1 MVNSWNNRIRIFDES
16 NVVRPATFS
25 IYSLAEKLCCFY
37 IPDFTVITLPNID
50 IKVTTG
56 FPFCSNQLNAT
67 GHIEIYVTKT
77 CTNMSDPFKFIY
89 QFCHEFMH
97 AIIQYGT
104 LTAGVHPAR
113 TSSFAHENHWFEE
126 SFAEMS
132 SQFAIASG
140 AQTFINAAEE
150 PFSWNNDGTNAWT
163 LLANYDSESRT
174 AAVNVLHDTN
184 LKSWLQC
191 NIGKLCLDLSGSKF
205 RYDNCV
211 VSMKLLNIFQDFK
224 NKAANDGNLN
234 PCVALLH
241 LRDVND
247 PPPNI
252 SFSDHLRAWKTRVH
266 ANNPLLDPFVD
277 EIIGL
282 FF

>member
-1 MVNSWNNRIRIFDES
+1 MVNSWKNRLQIFDES

-25 IYSLAEKLCCFY
+25 LYSLAEKLCCFY
-37 IPDFTVITLPNID
+37 IPDFTVIILPKVD

-56 FPFCSNQLNAT
+56 VPYCCNQLNTA
-67 GHIEIYVTKT
+67 GHIEIYVVKT

-97 AIIQYGT
+97 AIIQYGA
-104 LTAGVHPAR
+104 LSGRVHLAR
-113 TSSFAHENHWFEE
+113 TSSFTHKNHWLEE

-140 AQTFINAAEE
+140 AQTFINATEE
-150 PFSWNNDGTNAWT
+150 PFSWVNDGTNVWT
-163 LLANYDSESRT
+163 LLPNYDSESRT

-184 LKSWLQC
+184 LKFWLQC
-191 NIGKLCLDLSGSKF
+191 NISKLCRDLSGTRF
-205 RYDNCV
+205 RDDNRV

-241 LRDVND
+241 LRDVHH
-247 PPPNI
+247 PSPNI
-252 SFSDHLRAWKTRVH
+252 SFFDHLRAWKTRVH
-266 ANNPLLDPFVD
+266 TNNPLLDPFVD
-277 EIIGL
+277 EIISL